1 MEDTES
7 TVTKSIQNANLIRSS
22 RKVSTIILS
31 VWDRVKGP
39 T

>member
-7 TVTKSIQNANLIRSS
+7 TVTKSIQNANLLHNAC
-22 RKVSTIILS
+22 KVSTIILS